1 MSANS
6 TLAHAP
12 SSFPL
17 KSSLDTVLIYQGDV
31 FSKHN
36 KGNGKVVKTKVF
48 VNLNHTA
55 ICWEATGVT
64 SKIGSKVGW
73 AIGHEV
79 TSLPLDQIIK
89 IETGFK
95 TQNFLKMP
103 SSRMG
108 LSEMAFSGVLPA
120 VFRAFR
126 RMYAVLHPLCV
137 SVARDI

>member
-1 MSANS
+1 M
-6 TLAHAP
+6 
-12 SSFPL
+12 
-17 KSSLDTVLIYQGDV
+17 
-31 FSKHN
+31 
-36 KGNGKVVKTKVF
+36 KTRVY

-79 TSLPLDQIIK
+79 SSVSLDQIIK

-103 SSRMG
+103 ASRMG
-108 LSEMAFSGVLPA
+108 LSEMAFSGMLPA
-120 VFRAFR
+120 VCRSEHSGVC
-126 RMYAVLHPLCV
+126 MLHSIRSV
-137 SVARDI
+137 SVAQVIWLIMAAPQS